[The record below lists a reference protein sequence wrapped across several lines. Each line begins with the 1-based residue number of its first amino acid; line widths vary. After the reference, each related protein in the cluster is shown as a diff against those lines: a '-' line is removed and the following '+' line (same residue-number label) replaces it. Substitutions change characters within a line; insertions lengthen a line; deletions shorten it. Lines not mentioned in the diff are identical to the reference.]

1 MTEQMKAGLYGQLLN
16 EHTRIGNK
24 ISEIKGQNIEPN
36 QKQKEE
42 IRKLE
47 LQQIKI
53 MSDIRRLF

>member
-1 MTEQMKAGLYGQLLN
+1 MTQEMKARLYGQLLN

-24 ISEIKGQNIEPN
+24 ISEIKSQNIEPN
-36 QKQKEE
+36 QKQKED

-53 MSDIRRLF
+53 MNDIRKLF